1 MQEWR
6 DFFLLLATETDSAEL
21 AEALAELAE
30 RVGVL
35 ESEGGEF
42 SLIGLGSV
50 QVVGPLE
57 GGVYR
62 VELKGDS
69 DDPGPTWYY
78 GTGPD
83 GVRGFL
89 RMSDAFSAGVG
100 IVKTESGYVVL
111 GEVDTVAD
119 LPGTGNPGEAWRVV
133 AAGEDGLYA
142 WDGAAFTLDPA
153 ADGIVGFRLAELADT
168 GIGAALVKTTRDAY
182 GRVEGT
188 ESATTDDLS
197 EGATNL
203 YFPEAPIDG
212 TPYARQDAGW
222 VAAGG
227 GGMTNPMT
235 TLGDIITAD
244 TGGVPKRIPV
254 GANGKVLTV
263 VSGEPAWATGGASG
277 NGAVGATF
285 DGGGAA
291 LTPGVFTDVFVPF
304 NCTIVGATLLA
315 DTTGNLVVS
324 VLADPYAS
332 FPPTTDLAPT
342 TPPTISGSDKSQ
354 DTTLSGWSTAIAA
367 GDVVRLGV
375 VSCSSITRAT
385 LSLEVTKT

>member
-168 GIGAALVKTTRDAY
+168 GIGAALVKLTRDDY

-188 ESATTDDLS
+188 EAATTDDLT

-212 TPYARQDAGW
+212 TPYARQDAAW
-222 VAAGG
+222 VATACGG
-227 GGMTNPMT
+227 GILPMV
-235 TLGDIITAD
+235 
-244 TGGVPKRIPV
+244 TGEVYLDQPRLMFFP
-254 GANGKVLTV
+254 
-263 VSGEPAWATGGASG
+263 
-277 NGAVGATF
+277 
-285 DGGGAA
+285 DG
-291 LTPGVFTDVFVPF
+291 
-304 NCTIVGATLLA
+304 
-315 DTTGNLVVS
+315 
-324 VLADPYAS
+324 
-332 FPPTTDLAPT
+332 
-342 TPPTISGSDKSQ
+342 
-354 DTTLSGWSTAIAA
+354 
-367 GDVVRLGV
+367 
-375 VSCSSITRAT
+375 
-385 LSLEVTKT
+385 SLFYTQVE